1 MLAAP
6 TKEKAVSSIVPF
18 FFNNQQVRV
27 VNAED
32 GSPWFVASDIAK
44 VLDYR
49 MASDMTRAIEVED
62 KGTRVVRTPSGDQ
75 QMTVINE
82 SGVYTAIFGS
92 RKPEAKAFKRWVTSE
107 VLPNIRRTGQYGG
120 FNVPATYA
128 GALRLAAEQTDKL
141 EAAEKKIQEQQP
153 KVEFVDRYVDDNEFR
168 ISIRELAKLLCM
180 GERDCVAFL
189 IGSSVLYRN
198 QRKVLLPHFR
208 QVELRH
214 AAVKTYVDGRICG
227 HQTFFSRKGHL
238 YVAGLLEDSYRKFAL
253 ESPR

>member
-1 MLAAP
+1 MSSNIIQFP
-6 TKEKAVSSIVPF
+6 FGSNCIRVAVSGVDTPM
-18 FFNNQQVRV
+18 FNASDVCSALGFANPRQ
-27 VNAED
+27 A
-32 GSPWFVASDIAK
+32 VASHVDPDDVQSVDAIDR
-44 VLDYR
+44 LGR
-49 MASDMTRAIEVED
+49 M
-62 KGTRVVRTPSGDQ
+62 Q
-75 QMTVINE
+75 QSTYVNE
-82 SGVYTAIFGS
+82 SGVYALVFGS
-92 RKPEAKAFKRWVTSE
+92 RKPEARTFKRWVTSE
-107 VLPNIRRTGQYGG
+107 VLPTIRQTACYGG

-128 GALRLAAEQTDKL
+128 GALRLAAEQTEKL

-180 GERDCVAFL
+180 GERDCVSFL
-189 IGSSVLYRN
+189 IGSNVLYRN